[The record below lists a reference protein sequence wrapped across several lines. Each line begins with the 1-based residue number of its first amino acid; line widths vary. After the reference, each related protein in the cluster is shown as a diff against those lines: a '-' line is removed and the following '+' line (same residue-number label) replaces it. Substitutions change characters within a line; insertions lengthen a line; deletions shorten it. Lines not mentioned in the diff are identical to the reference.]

1 MNYPLW
7 DVPVIGVSW
16 VIGIIAIVHIY
27 VSHFA
32 VGGGAWLAMVEHLAY
47 KKNDERLYDYL
58 KSHSRFFVL
67 VTTVFGAVTGVGIW
81 FSISLVNP
89 DGTASLIQI
98 FTLGWAE
105 EYLFFVAELATA
117 FAYYYTWNTLD
128 RKQHLQLARF
138 YFIFSVFTLV
148 IINGIITF
156 QLTPGGWIES
166 KNWLH
171 GFFNQT
177 YLPSL
182 IIRLLIMFAIAGMYG
197 LVTATRIKDEHLRVY
212 MVRFCARWLMP
223 IFFLGPIVG
232 FFYLYN
238 VPQASIST
246 IFEGIQSSGIGN
258 FSILA
263 RALYLCLILSGTVLI
278 FAYVG
283 PYLNP
288 RGFTFKIALAFMVCG
303 LLTTGTAEWMRE
315 MLRKPYVVYDYMY
328 SNGIRKTE
336 IPELQKKNFYNAT
349 KWHTADNT
357 DVAHGKTIFKYQCM
371 SCHTENGYRSMKKLI
386 GERDKEAVIAFL
398 NLLKETDPEK
408 NPYSGLMPPF
418 VGDQE
423 DMDKLAAYLSSLNG
437 SKSSTESQKVG
448 KSEAKKKIAASGG
461 Q

>member
-7 DVPVIGVSW
+7 DVPVIGGSW

-67 VTTVFGAVTGVGIW
+67 ITTVFGAVTGVGIW

-128 RKQHLQLARF
+128 RAKHLQLARF

-232 FFYLYN
+232 LYYLYN
-238 VPQASIST
+238 VPQASITT
-246 IFEGIQSSGIGN
+246 IFEGIQSSGLGN

-357 DVAHGKTIFKYQCM
+357 DIAHGKTIFKYQCM

-386 GERDKEAVIAFL
+386 GERDKEAVVGFL
-398 NLLKETDPEK
+398 NLMKETDPEK

-423 DMDKLAAYLSSLNG
+423 DMDKLAAY
-437 SKSSTESQKVG
+437 
-448 KSEAKKKIAASGG
+448 
-461 Q
+461 

>member
-7 DVPVIGVSW
+7 EVPNLGGSW

-32 VGGGAWLAMVEHLAY
+32 VGGGAWLAVVEHLAY
-47 KKNDERLYDYL
+47 KKNDERLYEYL
-58 KSHSRFFVL
+58 RSHSKFFVL

-89 DGTASLIQI
+89 DGTAALIQI

-117 FAYYYTWNTLD
+117 FAYYYTWNTLS
-128 RKQHLQLARF
+128 KEKHLRLAKL
-138 YFIFSVFTLV
+138 YFAFSVFTLV

-156 QLTPGGWIES
+156 QLTPGGWLES

-171 GFFNQT
+171 GFFNET
-177 YLPSL
+177 YWPSL
-182 IIRLLIMFAIAGMYG
+182 FIRLLIMFAIAGMYG
-197 LVTATRIKDEHLRVY
+197 LVTATRIKDEHLRTY

-223 IFFLGPIVG
+223 VFFLGPIIG
-232 FFYLYN
+232 FWYLSN
-238 VPQASIST
+238 IPQASVST

-288 RGFTFKIALAFMVCG
+288 RGFTFRIALMFMVCG
-303 LLTTGTAEWMRE
+303 LMVTGSAEWMRE
-315 MLRKPYVVYDYMY
+315 MLRKPYVIYNYMY

-336 IPELQKKNFYNAT
+336 VPELQKKNFFNAT
-349 KWHTADNT
+349 RWHTASADP
-357 DVAHGKTIFKYQCM
+357 VAQGKTVFKYQCM
-371 SCHTENGYRSMKKLI
+371 SCHTESGYRSMKKLL
-386 GERDKEAVIAFL
+386 GERDKEAIVSFL
-398 NLLKETDPEK
+398 ELMKETDPKK

-423 DMDKLAAYLSSLNG
+423 DMDKLATYLASINN
-437 SKSSTESQKVG
+437 SSTKNQASTKT
-448 KSEAKKKIAASGG
+448 KTKDKKRVASKAE
-461 Q
+461 